1 MERISYAKSD
11 QKQKNTDK
19 RKDADSAQPESNSAL
34 LRQLKNTARKRSDY
48 VRNTTIR
55 DFSSELTGA
64 PEDVATEF
72 SAKINMNDIDTAYIG
87 YDAETDETVITVNPK
102 GREMYHDD
110 PIRHYRSTHTHMNSD
125 LSLTRPHQT
134 FNVKT
139 EAVDKRLTTD
149 MVRYSAVD
157 DKFDMESKGLIADK
171 LSRLTALPDK
181 DIAVTA
187 RALKD
192 VASEDQETEL
202 DYIADI
208 AESAARR
215 SEQMRLKTELHI
227 RSRINAINKNNIS
240 RDDSYFDFLL
250 RRRSDDEEDMHSADE
265 QEDDNYEDADKDR
278 T

>member
-11 QKQKNTDK
+11 QKQKNTDM
-19 RKDADSAQPESNSAL
+19 RKDTGSAQSESNSAL
-34 LRQLKNTARKRSDY
+34 LRQLRATARKRSDY

-55 DFSSELTGA
+55 DFSPDLTGA

-149 MVRYSAVD
+149 MVRYSAID
-157 DKFDMESKGLIADK
+157 EKFDMESKGLIADK

-181 DIAVTA
+181 EIAKAA
-187 RALKD
+187 RSLKD
-192 VASEDQETEL
+192 VAGDDQETEL
-202 DYIADI
+202 DHIADI
-208 AESAARR
+208 AESTARR

-227 RSRINAINKNNIS
+227 RSRINTITQDNINRS
-240 RDDSYFDFLL
+240 DSYFDFLL
-250 RRRSDDEEDMHSADE
+250 RRRSDDEEEMYNTDE
-265 QEDDNYEDADKDR
+265 QEDDNYEDADKNR

>member
-1 MERISYAKSD
+1 MERVSYAKSEK
-11 QKQKNTDK
+11 KQKNTDK
-19 RKDADSAQPESNSAL
+19 RKDTESTQSESNSAL
-34 LRQLKNTARKRSDY
+34 LKQLKNSARKRSDY

-55 DFSSELTGA
+55 DFSPELTGA

-134 FNVKT
+134 FNIKT

-149 MVRYSAVD
+149 MVRYSATD

-181 DIAVTA
+181 DIAKTA

-192 VASEDQETEL
+192 VADENQETEL
-202 DYIADI
+202 DHIADI

-227 RSRINAINKNNIS
+227 RSRINAINQNNIS
-240 RDDSYFDFLL
+240 RSDSYFDFLL
-250 RRRSDDEEDMHSADE
+250 RRRNDDEEEMYDIDE